1 MASAASKAKPSISEL
16 KMSDRCLLTADE
28 LLRFCFAE
36 TQRWREWLA
45 TTQELLDLRVDIA
58 QAKTVR
64 ELILHIVAV
73 DLRYAE
79 RLLGERVT
87 EYNELPTSTLA
98 ELFSTSD
105 RAKEKLETFMLQ
117 ARDDEWN
124 EVLSFPTR
132 SAGSLSSS
140 KRKIF
145 IHTLLHGMR
154 HWAQLATYLR
164 QQGHKQPWAHDFIL
178 SDVIG

>member
-1 MASAASKAKPSISEL
+1 MSE
-16 KMSDRCLLTADE
+16 RCLLSADE

-36 TQRWREWLA
+36 TQRWHEWLGA
-45 TTQELLDLRVDIA
+45 NQKLLDLPFDIA

-64 ELILHIVAV
+64 DLILHIVAV

-79 RLLGERVT
+79 RLLGEKVT
-87 EYNELPTSTLA
+87 EYNELPTSTLE
-98 ELFSTSD
+98 ELFSTAD
-105 RAKEKLETFMLQ
+105 QAREKLDFFARQ
-117 ARDDEWN
+117 ASEAEWN
-124 EVLSFPTR
+124 QVLSFPTR
-132 SAGSLSSS
+132 SAGTLSSS

-164 QQGHKQPWAHDFIL
+164 QQGHKQPWAHDFIF
-178 SDVIG
+178 SDVIR

>member
-1 MASAASKAKPSISEL
+1 
-16 KMSDRCLLTADE
+16 MSDRCLLSADE

-36 TQRWREWLA
+36 TQHWREWLGA
-45 TTQELLDLRVDIA
+45 NQNLLDLPIDIA

-79 RLLGERVT
+79 RLLGEKVT
-87 EYNELPTSTLA
+87 EYKELPTSTLE
-98 ELFSTSD
+98 ELFSSAD
-105 RAKEKLETFMLQ
+105 RAREKLEFFVRQ
-117 ARDDEWN
+117 ASEAEWN
-124 EVLSFPTR
+124 QVLTFPTR
-132 SAGSLSSS
+132 SAGTLSSS

-164 QQGHKQPWAHDFIL
+164 QQGHKQPWAHDFIF
-178 SDVIG
+178 SDVLS

>member
-1 MASAASKAKPSISEL
+1 
-16 KMSDRCLLTADE
+16 MSDRCLLSANE

-45 TTQELLDLRVDIA
+45 DHENLLDLPIDIA

-64 ELILHIVAV
+64 ELILHVVAV
-73 DLRYAE
+73 DLRYSE
-79 RLLGERVT
+79 RLLGESVT
-87 EYNELPTSTLA
+87 EYTELPTSRL
-98 ELFSTSD
+98 EDLFSTAD
-105 RAKEKLETFMLQ
+105 RAREKLETFVQQ
-117 ARDDEWN
+117 AGEADWN
-124 EVLSFPTR
+124 QVLTFPTR
-132 SAGSLSSS
+132 SAGTLSSS

-164 QQGHKQPWAHDFIL
+164 QQGHKQPWAHDFIF
-178 SDVIG
+178 SDAIA

>member
-1 MASAASKAKPSISEL
+1 MASAAWKAKQSIFEWN
-16 KMSDRCLLTADE
+16 MSDRCLLSADE

-36 TQRWREWLA
+36 TQRWRDWLA
-45 TTQELLDLRVDIA
+45 ANQSLLDLPIDIA

-64 ELILHIVAV
+64 DLVLHIVAV

-79 RLLGERVT
+79 RLLGEKVT
-87 EYNELPTSTLA
+87 EYEELPTSTLA
-98 ELFSTSD
+98 ELFSTAD
-105 RAKEKLETFMLQ
+105 RAREKLEAFVEK
-117 ARDDEWN
+117 ANDAEWSQ
-124 EVLSFPTR
+124 VLSFPTR
-132 SAGSLSSS
+132 SAGTLSSS

-164 QQGHKQPWAHDFIL
+164 QQGHKQPWAHDFL
-178 SDVIG
+178 LTDVIR

>member
-1 MASAASKAKPSISEL
+1 
-16 KMSDRCLLTADE
+16 MSDRCVFSADE
-28 LLRFCFAE
+28 LLKFCFAE

-45 TTQELLDLRVDIA
+45 ANQKLLDLPIDIA

-64 ELILHIVAV
+64 DLILHIVAV

-87 EYNELPTSTLA
+87 EYNELPASTLE
-98 ELFSTSD
+98 ELFSTAD
-105 RAKEKLETFMLQ
+105 RGREKLETFLRR
-117 ARDDEWN
+117 ATDVEWKQ
-124 EVLSFPTR
+124 VLSFSTR
-132 SAGSLSSS
+132 SAGTLSSS

-178 SDVIG
+178 SDVIA

>member
-1 MASAASKAKPSISEL
+1 MASAASKAKPSTSEL
-16 KMSDRCLLTADE
+16 KMSERCLLTADE

-36 TQRWREWLA
+36 TQRWREWL
-45 TTQELLDLRVDIA
+45 TGNQDLLDLPIDIA

-79 RLLGERVT
+79 RLVGERVT
-87 EYNELPTSTLA
+87 EYNELPTSTLE
-98 ELFSTSD
+98 ELFSTSG
-105 RAKEKLETFMLQ
+105 RAREKLETFVRR
-117 ARDDEWN
+117 ARDAEWN

-132 SAGSLSSS
+132 SAGTLSSS

-145 IHTLLHGMR
+145 VHTLLHGMR

-164 QQGHKQPWAHDFIL
+164 QQGHKQPWAHDFLL
-178 SDVIG
+178 SDVIC

>member
-1 MASAASKAKPSISEL
+1 MASAASKAKRSTFEPN
-16 KMSDRCLLTADE
+16 MSDRCLLSADE

-36 TQRWREWLA
+36 TQRWRDWLTA
-45 TTQELLDLRVDIA
+45 NEKLLDLPIDIA

-64 ELILHIVAV
+64 DLVLHIVAV

-79 RLLGERVT
+79 RLLGEKVT
-87 EYNELPTSTLA
+87 EYEELPTSTPA
-98 ELFSTSD
+98 ELFSTAD
-105 RAKEKLETFMLQ
+105 CAREKLEAFLQ
-117 ARDDEWN
+117 KATDAEWN
-124 EVLSFPTR
+124 QVLTFPTR
-132 SAGSLSSS
+132 SAGTLSSS

-164 QQGHKQPWAHDFIL
+164 QQGHKQPWAHDFLL
-178 SDVIG
+178 SDVIR

>member
-1 MASAASKAKPSISEL
+1 
-16 KMSDRCLLTADE
+16 MSDRCVLSAAE

-45 TTQELLDLRVDIA
+45 ANQKLLDLPIDIA
-58 QAKTVR
+58 QVKTVR
-64 ELILHIVAV
+64 ELILHILAV

-79 RLLGERVT
+79 RLLREKVS
-87 EYNELPTSTLA
+87 EYNELPTSTL
-98 ELFSTSD
+98 EEFFSTAD
-105 RAKEKLETFMLQ
+105 RAKEKLETFTRR
-117 ARDDEWN
+117 ASDAKWN
-124 EVLSFPTR
+124 QVLTFPTR
-132 SAGSLSSS
+132 SAGVVSSS

-164 QQGHKQPWAHDFIL
+164 QQGHKQPWAHDFIF
-178 SDVIG
+178 SNV

>member
-1 MASAASKAKPSISEL
+1 
-16 KMSDRCLLTADE
+16 MSDRCLLSADE

-36 TQRWREWLA
+36 TQRWRDWLA
-45 TTQELLDLRVDIA
+45 ANQKLLDLPIDIA

-64 ELILHIVAV
+64 DLVLHIVAV

-87 EYNELPTSTLA
+87 EYNQLPTSTL
-98 ELFSTSD
+98 EEIFSTAD
-105 RAKEKLETFMLQ
+105 RAREKLESFMRQ
-117 ARDDEWN
+117 ASAAEWSQ
-124 EVLSFPTR
+124 VLSFSTR
-132 SAGSLSSS
+132 SAGTLSSS

-164 QQGHKQPWAHDFIL
+164 QQGHKQPWAHDFIFT
-178 SDVIG
+178 DVIP